1 MARIAFEQV
10 AIIGTGLIG
19 ASIGLALKRLTPAP
33 RVIGCDLSGAARRAA
48 SGLKA
53 VDRATGNLAD
63 AVRDADLVVVAVP
76 VRAIELVFREI
87 GPLLRPGTVV
97 TDTGST
103 KRRVMAWASELLP
116 EGVSFVGG
124 HPMTGRATAG
134 SDGATAAL
142 FENAVYCVSPSTSA
156 DPKAVENVVKAIEAF
171 GSVVYFVEPD
181 EHDGLVASISHL
193 PFVASNAVMLS
204 AATDRGWREARTIAA
219 GGFATITNLCENDS
233 RMFADVCLTNPDQ
246 VTRQIDRLVEEL
258 GELRALIQA
267 GDDRIYDRFA
277 EAQRLHQDWLA
288 GRGTEAAPSIAT
300 EDLKPQNLF
309 FPGRLGEMLRRGD
322 RDRK

>member
-19 ASIGLALKRLTPAP
+19 ASFGLALKRLTPAP
-33 RVIGCDLSGAARRAA
+33 RVIGCDLTGSARRSAT
-48 SGLKA
+48 GLKA

-63 AVRDADLVVVAVP
+63 AVREADLVVIAVP
-76 VRAIELVFREI
+76 VRAIELVLREI

-103 KRRVMAWASELLP
+103 KRQVMAWAAELLP
-116 EGVSFVGG
+116 DGVSFVGG

-134 SDGATAAL
+134 TEGASGAL
-142 FENAVYCVSPSTSA
+142 FENAVYCVSPSTTA
-156 DPKAVENVVKAIEAF
+156 DPKGVENVVKTIESL

-193 PFVASNAVMLS
+193 PFVASNAIMRS

-219 GGFATITNLCENDS
+219 GGFATITHLCENDS
-233 RMFADVCLTNPDQ
+233 RMFADVCLTNRDQ

-267 GDDRIYDRFA
+267 GDDGIYDRFA

-288 GRGTEAAPSIAT
+288 GRGNEPAPSVPA
-300 EDLKPQNLF
+300 EDLKPQSLF
-309 FPGRLGEMLRRGD
+309 FPGRLGEMLRRGE
-322 RDRK
+322 RDKT